1 MRIVVSAALVLTTT
15 GMSADPGL
23 DEAVTEPNVFA
34 HVQVLAEIGN
44 QHGNRAVGTAGY
56 EASAQYVERA
66 LAAAGYQVTSQT
78 FTLPHYREVS
88 PAVLATAAGPVQA
101 ATFAFS
107 PSGRAS
113 GEAEEI
119 GLGCSSTDWTGFRRG
134 SIAVADRGGCSFR
147 VKAQQAVKAGAG
159 ALIVVNDK
167 PGELRGSLGEPGL
180 PLPVVGV
187 APDVEIESPVTVETN
202 TTSTTKVSRNVIA
215 QTVQG
220 DPDDVLI
227 LGAHLD
233 SVEAGPGINDNGSG
247 VGVVLEIAEQ
257 MARMR
262 PERAVRFA
270 FWGAEEVG
278 LVGSS
283 HYVKNLSAEEKAKIA
298 GYVNLDMV
306 ASANHGNGVYDSDNA
321 IEEAAHEF
329 YRLRGLPS
337 EEVAFDGRSDY
348 GPFVKAGI
356 PAGGI
361 FSGADDIKTPGQ
373 AAMYGGTADRSY
385 DPCYHKACD
394 TIENVNRQV
403 LDVSA
408 DAVAYIVEQ
417 LAFTGRPVR

>member
-1 MRIVVSAALVLTTT
+1 
-15 GMSADPGL
+15 MSADPGL

-34 HVQVLAEIGN
+34 HVQVLAEIGK

-56 EASAQYVERA
+56 EASAQYVEHV
-66 LAAAGYQVTSQT
+66 LAAAGYQVTSQS

-88 PAVLATAAGPVQA
+88 PAVLTTATGPVDA

-107 PSGRAS
+107 PSGRVS
-113 GEAEEI
+113 GPVQDT
-119 GLGCSSTDWTGFRRG
+119 GMGCLSTDWTGFRRG
-134 SIAVADRGGCSFR
+134 SIAVAGRGGCSFR
-147 VKAQQAVKAGAG
+147 VKADQAAKAGAG
-159 ALIVVNDK
+159 ALIVVNSR
-167 PGELRGSLGEPGL
+167 PGELKGSLGEPGT

-187 APDVEIESPVTVETN
+187 AQDVTIEGPVTVETN
-202 TTSTTKVSRNVIA
+202 TTSTMKVSRNVIA
-215 QTVQG
+215 QTGQG

-257 MARMR
+257 LARMR

-278 LVGSS
+278 LVGST
-283 HYVKNLSAEEKAKIA
+283 HYVRNLSAEEKAKIA

-306 ASANHGNGVYDSDNA
+306 ATENHGYGVYDSDNA
-321 IEEAAHEF
+321 IEEAATEF
-329 YRLRGLPS
+329 YGLRGLPS

-361 FSGADDIKTPGQ
+361 FTGADSIKTPDQ
-373 AAMYGGTADRSY
+373 AEVYGGTANRAF

>member
-1 MRIVVSAALVLTTT
+1 
-15 GMSADPGL
+15 MSADPGL

-56 EASAQYVERA
+56 EASAQYVERV
-66 LAAAGYQVTSQT
+66 LTAAGYQVTSQP
-78 FTLPHYREVS
+78 FTLPHHREVS
-88 PAVLATAAGPVQA
+88 PAVLTTAAGPVDA

-107 PSGRAS
+107 PSGRVS
-113 GEAEEI
+113 GPVQET
-119 GLGCSSTDWTGFRRG
+119 GTGCLSTDWTGFRQG
-134 SIAVADRGGCSFR
+134 SIAVAERGGCSFR
-147 VKAQQAVKAGAG
+147 VKADRAARAGAG
-159 ALIVVNDK
+159 ALIVVNSR
-167 PGELRGSLGEPGL
+167 PGELKGSLGEPGT

-187 APDVEIESPVTVETN
+187 AQDAAIEGPVTVETN
-202 TTSTTKVSRNVIA
+202 TTSTMKVTRNVIA
-215 QTVQG
+215 QTGQG

-262 PERAVRFA
+262 PDRAVRFA

-278 LVGSS
+278 LVGST

-306 ASANHGNGVYDSDNA
+306 ATENHGNGVYDSDNA
-321 IEEAAHEF
+321 IEEAATEF
-329 YRLRGLPS
+329 YRLRGLSS

-361 FSGADDIKTPGQ
+361 FTGADSIKTPEQ
-373 AAMYGGTADRSY
+373 AAVYGGTANRVF

-417 LAFTGRPVR
+417 LAFTDRPVR